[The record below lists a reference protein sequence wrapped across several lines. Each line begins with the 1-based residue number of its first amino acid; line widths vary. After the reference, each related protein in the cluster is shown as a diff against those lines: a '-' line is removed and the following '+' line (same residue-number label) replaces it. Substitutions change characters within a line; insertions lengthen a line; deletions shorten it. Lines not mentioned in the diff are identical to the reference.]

1 MKKVGLVGWR
11 GMVGSVLLKR
21 MQEEN
26 DFTRIA
32 ATYFSTSAA
41 GQWMRDHR
49 GNEHTLRDAHAIEQ
63 LAEMDIIVTCQ
74 GGSYTQAI
82 YPALRAAGWNGYW
95 IDAASA
101 KRMDS
106 DSVIALDPLNRAHID
121 AAIASGVKNFIG
133 GNCSITLSLIGLAGL
148 LQAGLVDWMSM
159 MTYQAASGAG
169 ATHVTELLG
178 QMSVL
183 SDHTRAA
190 LADPATPT
198 IDILERARLAATSDD
213 YPISRFGVPLAGS
226 IIPWIDSDL
235 GNGMSREEWKGEVE
249 ANKILGLAPGTIRVD
264 GLCVRVAA
272 LQSHSAAI
280 TLKLKE
286 NHDIES
292 LEELIRSANEWVD
305 FVPNS
310 REESIRRLSP
320 AAVSG
325 SLKIAVG
332 RLRKLNLGDGIYSVL
347 TTGDQLLWGAAE
359 PLRRVLGIILN
370 AT

>member
-1 MKKVGLVGWR
+1 
-11 GMVGSVLLKR
+11 MVGSVLLKR
-21 MQEEN
+21 MREEN
-26 DFTRIA
+26 DFARLSPI
-32 ATYFSTSAA
+32 YFSTSAA
-41 GQWMRDHR
+41 GRRVRDHR
-49 GNEHTLRDAHAIEQ
+49 GDEHTLRDAMSVEQ
-63 LAEMDIIVTCQ
+63 LADMDIIVTCQ

-82 YPALRAAGWNGYW
+82 YPALRASGWDGYW

-106 DSVIALDPLNRAHID
+106 DSLIVLDPVNRAQID
-121 AAIASGVKNFIG
+121 TAIASGVKNYIG
-133 GNCSITLSLIGLAGL
+133 GNCSITLSLVGLAGL
-148 LQAGLVDWMSM
+148 FQAGLVDWMSV

-169 ATHVTELLG
+169 AAHVTELLG
-178 QMSVL
+178 QMSAL
-183 SDHTRAA
+183 SERTRAA
-190 LADPATPT
+190 LADPATAT
-198 IDILERARLAATSDD
+198 LDVLELARRAASGDD
-213 YPISRFGVPLAGS
+213 YPISRFDVPLAGS

-264 GLCVRVAA
+264 GLCIRVAA

-286 NHDIES
+286 ERDASS
-292 LEELIRSANEWVD
+292 LANLIGNAHKWVD
-305 FVPNS
+305 FVPNT

-325 SLKIAVG
+325 SLKVAVG

-359 PLRRVLGIILN
+359 PLRRVLGIILST
-370 AT
+370 A

>member
-1 MKKVGLVGWR
+1 MRKVGLVGWR

-21 MQEEN
+21 MREEN
-26 DFTRIA
+26 DFAHIA
-32 ATYFSTSAA
+32 PTYFSTSAA
-41 GQWMRDHR
+41 GQRTRDHR
-49 GNEHTLRDAHAIEQ
+49 GREHTLRDAHAIEQ

-74 GGSYTQAI
+74 GGSYTKAI

-106 DSVIALDPLNRAHID
+106 DSVIALDPVNRVHID

-133 GNCSITLSLIGLAGL
+133 GNCSITLSLVGLAGL

-178 QMSVL
+178 QMTAL

-198 IDILERARLAATSDD
+198 IDVLDRARFAAASDD
-213 YPISRFGVPLAGS
+213 YPITRFGVPLAGS
-226 IIPWIDSDL
+226 IITWIDSDL
-235 GNGMSREEWKGEVE
+235 GNGISREEWKGEVE

-286 NHDIES
+286 DRDVES
-292 LEELIRSANEWVD
+292 LEKLIGNGNEWVD
-305 FVPNS
+305 FVPNT

-325 SLKIAVG
+325 SLKVAVG
-332 RLRKLNLGDGIYSVL
+332 RLRKMNLGDGIYSVL

-359 PLRRVLGIILN
+359 PLRRVLGIILS
-370 AT
+370 TT